1 MDEEKPP
8 TAIKVHIPFF
18 SKLKTRFWNRWF
30 LRGTFGLILGVVAV
44 VLLNQCPLK
53 WNGSLDAVAL
63 ILGAFGT
70 LSFAILTVFKIKIYK
85 LPSFLKWKLPALG
98 NENQNITKRQFEKF
112 IAFVALISLALS
124 FAIQIYLH
132 FLI

>member
-1 MDEEKPP
+1 MDEEKLP

-30 LRGTFGLILGVVAV
+30 LRGTFGFIIGVVAV
-44 VLLNQCPLK
+44 VLLNLK

-70 LSFAILTVFKIKIYK
+70 LSFAILTVFKIKIFELEWYESPEAEMRK
-85 LPSFLKWKLPALG
+85 KAIEKSIAL
-98 NENQNITKRQFEKF
+98 I
-112 IAFVALISLALS
+112 ALISLALS

>member
-18 SKLKTRFWNRWF
+18 SKLKARFWNRWF
-30 LRGTFGLILGVVAV
+30 LGGTFGFFLGVVAV
-44 VLLNQCPLK
+44 ALLNLK

-70 LSFAILTVFKIKIYK
+70 LSFAILTVFKIKVFE
-85 LPSFLKWKLPALG
+85 LERFEFLKDRMRKKAIEKSMAL
-98 NENQNITKRQFEKF
+98 I
-112 IAFVALISLALS
+112 ALISLALS